1 MTKQLTVVATARAK
15 PGMEEELGKRLL
27 ALVEPSRAEE
37 GCLGYDMHQSKDD
50 PAVWLAYENWRS
62 EEDLAL
68 HFEMP
73 YLKAFG
79 DTGDEVLAGP
89 VDVRTFSLKS

>member
-1 MTKQLTVVATARAK
+1 MSNPLTLVVFSRAK

-37 GCLGYDMHQSKDD
+37 GCISYDMHQSKDD
-50 PAVWLAYENWRS
+50 PAVWMAYENWRS

-68 HFEMP
+68 HFEQP
-73 YLKAFG
+73 YLRAFA
-79 DTGDEVLAGP
+79 DSKDEILAGP
-89 VDVRTFSLKS
+89 LDVRKFSLKS